1 MLCIMIWFFIA
12 LIGPLLYAFTNFI
25 DKLLLE
31 KYFKNGGVG
40 TLVLISSLISVFV
53 LPFIFLLDNTVFS
66 VGYTQIL
73 TLAVVGILN
82 VVVIWCYLLAL
93 RDEEASIVVVF
104 YQLVPVFGS
113 ILGYF
118 ILGEVLS
125 QIQLIAM
132 AIIIF
137 GTTIISFEV
146 DAENKFKLRRK
157 TIFLMLVAALAWA
170 IESVLFKAVA
180 LEENLWR
187 SVFWEHLMVTIVG
200 LLIFIFIRSYR
211 ENFLSAMRDNSRR
224 ILSLNVL
231 NETIYI
237 VGNIVVAF
245 TYLLAPVGLV
255 LLTESFQPI
264 FVFMLGIFFTFFF
277 PKIATEKIYARHIIQ
292 KVIAICITG
301 IGTYLLLA
309 Y

>member
-1 MLCIMIWFFIA
+1 MTWFFIA
-12 LIGPLLYAFTNFI
+12 LIGPFLYAITNFI

-53 LPFIFLLDNTVFS
+53 LPFIFLVDNTVFS
-66 VGYTQIL
+66 VGHVQIFV
-73 TLAVVGILN
+73 LAIVGILN
-82 VVVIWCYLLAL
+82 VVVLWCYLLAL

-113 ILGYF
+113 IMGYF
-118 ILGEVLS
+118 FLGEVLTHM
-125 QIQLIAM
+125 QLIAM

-137 GTTIISFEV
+137 GTTIISFEI

-157 TIFLMLVAALAWA
+157 TVPLMLTAALAWA
-170 IESVLFKAVA
+170 TESVLFKIVA

-187 SVFWEHLMVTIVG
+187 SLFWEHLMMMIVG
-200 LLIFIFIRSYR
+200 LIIFTFVSSYR
-211 ENFLSAMRDNSRR
+211 VDFLSAIRNNSKK
-224 ILSLNVL
+224 ILSLNIL

-245 TYLLAPVGLV
+245 TYLIAPLGLV

-264 FVFMLGIFFTFFF
+264 FVFTLGIFLTFFF
-277 PKIATEKIYARHIIQ
+277 PKITTEKIYARHILQ
-292 KVIAICITG
+292 KVFAICITG
-301 IGTYLLLA
+301 IGTYLLLS
-309 Y
+309 

>member
-1 MLCIMIWFFIA
+1 MTWFLIA
-12 LIGPLLYAFTNFI
+12 LIGPVLYALTNFI

-137 GTTIISFEV
+137 GTTIISFEI

-187 SVFWEHLMVTIVG
+187 SVFWEHLMMTIVG

-245 TYLLAPVGLV
+245 TYLLAPIGLV

-301 IGTYLLLA
+301 LGTYLLLMH
-309 Y
+309 

>member
-1 MLCIMIWFFIA
+1 MTWFLIA
-12 LIGPLLYAFTNFI
+12 LIGPILYALTNFI

-40 TLVLISSLISVFV
+40 TLVLISSLISIFV
-53 LPFIFLLDNTVFS
+53 LPFIFLIDNTVFS
-66 VGYTQIL
+66 VGYIQIL

-113 ILGYF
+113 VLGYF
-118 ILGEVLS
+118 VLGEILS

-132 AIIIF
+132 AVIIL
-137 GTTIISFEV
+137 GTTIISFEI
-146 DAENKFKLRRK
+146 DAENKFKLRKR
-157 TIFLMLVAALAWA
+157 TVPLMLIAALAWA
-170 IESVLFKAVA
+170 IESVLFKMVA

-187 SVFWEHLMVTIVG
+187 SLFWEHLMMTVVG
-200 LLIFIFIRSYR
+200 LIIFIFIRSYR
-211 ENFLSAMRDNSRR
+211 DDFLSAIRDNSRK

-231 NETIYI
+231 NETLYI
-237 VGNIVVAF
+237 TGNIVVAF
-245 TYLLAPVGLV
+245 AYLLAPIGLV

-264 FVFMLGIFFTFFF
+264 FVFALGIFFTFFF
-277 PKIATEKIYARHIIQ
+277 PKVATEKIYARHILQ

-301 IGTYLLLA
+301 IGTYLLLT